1 MDTLDDNVDGPGLSG
16 KETTGVGTQKTVYKK
31 TTEFVKGNCP
41 LLSDSP
47 GFNETYPASG
57 EEHIMQAE
65 GVARFSGMA
74 HRVGGLPAAMPVMGR
89 NVDNHRVKLQ
99 LWDTAGQE
107 RFKAMAPM
115 YYRKANAAFLVYDIT
130 DSKTFENMKF
140 WAEELEQNID
150 GPIVMCVLGNKS
162 DLADRRQVSSDE
174 GLKYAAS
181 IGALF
186 FETSALKDEGVSEAF
201 LRVSLALIS
210 LASSTSTSGMTLKP
224 YDTSRRQSADIT
236 AFPPHLQLLRDKMVE
251 GGSIDEDDEEDDEDR
266 DRSRNSCCPT

>member
-1 MDTLDDNVDGPGLSG
+1 MKALEAKVVVLG
-16 KETTGVGTQKTVYKK
+16 KEGVGKTSIVVRYVGKI
-31 TTEFVKGNCP
+31 FSSQV
-41 LLSDSP
+41 SP
-47 GFNETYPASG
+47 TVGASFFTFK
-57 EEHIMQAE
+57 M
-65 GVARFSGMA
+65 
-74 HRVGGLPAAMPVMGR
+74 

-251 GGSIDEDDEEDDEDR
+251 GGSIDEDDEEYDKDR
-266 DRSRNSCCPT
+266 DRRRNSCCPT